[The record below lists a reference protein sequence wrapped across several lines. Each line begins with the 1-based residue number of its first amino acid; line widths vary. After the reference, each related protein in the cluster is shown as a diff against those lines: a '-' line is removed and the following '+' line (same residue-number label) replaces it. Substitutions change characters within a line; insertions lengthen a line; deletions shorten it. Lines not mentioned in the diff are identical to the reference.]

1 MKIIWEIEMGKYF
14 SDLSEEIS
22 KITGHYGSFLIAI
35 TFIIIWSLSGPFFN
49 YSDTWQLIV
58 NTTTTIITFLMVFL
72 IQNSQNRDSCAL
84 HTKVDELIDALKNAD
99 ERVIGIEHLPLEEL
113 KKLRDKIEHHAALK
127 SQSEKN

>member
-1 MKIIWEIEMGKYF
+1 MF
-14 SDLSEEIS
+14 
-22 KITGHYGSFLIAI
+22 
-35 TFIIIWSLSGPFFN
+35 
-49 YSDTWQLIV
+49 
-58 NTTTTIITFLMVFL
+58 FL

-127 SQSEKN
+127 SQTERN

>member
-1 MKIIWEIEMGKYF
+1 MGKYF

-35 TFIIIWSLSGPFFN
+35 TFLIIWSLSGPFFN

>member
-1 MKIIWEIEMGKYF
+1 MGQYF

-35 TFIIIWSLSGPFFN
+35 TFIVIWSLSGPFFN

>member
-1 MKIIWEIEMGKYF
+1 MGKYF

-49 YSDTWQLIV
+49 YSDSWQLIV

-113 KKLRDKIEHHAALK
+113 KKLRDKIEHHAAPK

>member
-1 MKIIWEIEMGKYF
+1 MGKYF

-99 ERVIGIEHLPLEEL
+99 ERVIGIEHLPL
-113 KKLRDKIEHHAALK
+113 
-127 SQSEKN
+127 

>member
-1 MKIIWEIEMGKYF
+1 MGKYF
-14 SDLSEEIS
+14 SNLSEQIT

-127 SQSEKN
+127 SQAERN

>member
-1 MKIIWEIEMGKYF
+1 MGKYF

-22 KITGHYGSFLIAI
+22 KITWHYGSFLIAI
-35 TFIIIWSLSGPFFN
+35 TFIVIWSLSGPFLN

>member
-1 MKIIWEIEMGKYF
+1 MGKYF

-72 IQNSQNRDSCAL
+72 IQNSQNRDSCPL

>member
-1 MKIIWEIEMGKYF
+1 MGKYF

-127 SQSEKN
+127 SQAERN

>member
-1 MKIIWEIEMGKYF
+1 MGKYF

-35 TFIIIWSLSGPFFN
+35 TFIIIWSLSGQFFN

>member
-1 MKIIWEIEMGKYF
+1 MGKYF

-99 ERVIGIEHLPLEEL
+99 ERVIGIEHLPLKEL

>member
-1 MKIIWEIEMGKYF
+1 MGKYF
-14 SDLSEEIS
+14 SNLSEEIT

-127 SQSEKN
+127 SQAERN

>member
-1 MKIIWEIEMGKYF
+1 MGKYF
-14 SDLSEEIS
+14 SDLSEEVS

>member
-49 YSDTWQLIV
+49 YSDSWQLIV

>member
-1 MKIIWEIEMGKYF
+1 MGKYF

-49 YSDTWQLIV
+49 YSDSWQLIV

>member
-1 MKIIWEIEMGKYF
+1 MGKYF